1 MPYPNVASIPKFF
14 YKTHLLAW
22 GGLLCDRSYGKEV
35 FLGRFLFDL
44 IIYHEQIM
52 KSKTTFESFS
62 HNVILFLVFL
72 GTFTNAS
79 AQHQEVPEKP
89 HMWKGK
95 STSFYDT
102 GAIAKAFQYG
112 ILQGHF
118 RYFFMNTINKGEL
131 SDYFANSGG
140 GGIRYETAPYRGLQF
155 AVSGFYIFNLYS
167 SPLGVLDTL
176 AFNGNRYELGL
187 FDIEDPE
194 NKKDL
199 DRLEEFY
206 LKYNYKESHIS
217 LGRQL
222 INTPFINLQDGR
234 MRPTGV
240 EGIWFNILDIPKTR
254 IEGGYLWAVSPRS
267 TVRWY
272 YIGESLGLYGAG
284 VNSDGTRSGYEGH
297 TNSHYV
303 TSLGIHREFGVHRF
317 HIWNFHVDNLFNST
331 MFQGEMNF
339 PVKHGK
345 LFAGFQAIKQYGIG
359 NGGNDTVKL
368 RYIDPNSTSS
378 VYSGRL
384 GWLDDKNQITL
395 NYTRI
400 TKEGRYLMPREWGR
414 DPFYTFMPRERNEG
428 LGDVHAIVGKY
439 TRKLPVNHSQAT
451 LMLGHFK
458 LPEISNTA
466 LNKYG
471 FPSYLQMN
479 VDLRHQFLGTWTGL
493 EMQLMYVHKWG
504 LNNDYSNPI
513 YQFNKVDVSNLSL
526 VLNYHF

>member
-1 MPYPNVASIPKFF
+1 MRPTQSMKRPLIFSISPQIIIALF
-14 YKTHLLAW
+14 A
-22 GGLLCDRSYGKEV
+22 
-35 FLGRFLFDL
+35 FLGSL
-44 IIYHEQIM
+44 
-52 KSKTTFESFS
+52 
-62 HNVILFLVFL
+62 
-72 GTFTNAS
+72 TNGV

-95 STSFYDT
+95 SKSFYDT

-112 ILQGHF
+112 TLQGHF
-118 RYFFMNTINKGEL
+118 RYFFMNTINEGGL
-131 SDYFANSGG
+131 SDYYANSGG

-155 AVSGFYIFNLYS
+155 AVSGFYIFNLHS
-167 SPLGVLDTL
+167 SPLGVIDTL

-206 LKYNYKESHIS
+206 IKYNYKESHITF
-217 LGRQL
+217 GRQL

-240 EGIWFNILDIPKTR
+240 EGVWFNILDIPKTK

-272 YIGESLGLYGAG
+272 YIGESLGLYGVG
-284 VNSDGTRSGYEGH
+284 VNPDGTRSGYSGH
-297 TNSHYV
+297 INSHYV
-303 TSLGIHREFGVHRF
+303 ASLEIHRDIAKHRF

-331 MFQGEMNF
+331 MFQADLNF
-339 PVKHGK
+339 PKGNGK
-345 LFAGFQAIKQYGIG
+345 FIAGLQAIKQYGIE
-359 NGGNDTVKL
+359 NGGNDTVGL
-368 RYIDPNSTSS
+368 RYIDPNATSS
-378 VYSGRL
+378 VYSARL
-384 GWLDDKNQITL
+384 GWLDPKNQVTL

-428 LGDVHAIVGKY
+428 MGDVHAIVAKY

-458 LPEISNTA
+458 LPDIRNFA

-471 FPSYLQMN
+471 FPSYFQAN
-479 VDLRHQFLGTWTGL
+479 IDLRHQFLGTWTGL
-493 EMQLMYVHKWG
+493 EAQILYAHKWG
-504 LNNDYSNPI
+504 VANDYDNPR
-513 YQFNKVDVSNLSL
+513 YQFNKVDVSNISF

>member
-1 MPYPNVASIPKFF
+1 MRPTQSMKRPLIFSISPQIIIALF
-14 YKTHLLAW
+14 A
-22 GGLLCDRSYGKEV
+22 
-35 FLGRFLFDL
+35 FLGSL
-44 IIYHEQIM
+44 
-52 KSKTTFESFS
+52 
-62 HNVILFLVFL
+62 
-72 GTFTNAS
+72 TNGV

-95 STSFYDT
+95 SKSFYDT

-112 ILQGHF
+112 TLQGHF
-118 RYFFMNTINKGEL
+118 RYFFINTINEGGL
-131 SDYFANSGG
+131 SDYYANSGG

-155 AVSGFYIFNLYS
+155 AVSGFYIFNLHS
-167 SPLGVLDTL
+167 SPLGVIDTL

-206 LKYNYKESHIS
+206 IKYNYKESHITF
-217 LGRQL
+217 GRQL

-240 EGIWFNILDIPKTR
+240 EGVWFNILDIPKTK

-272 YIGESLGLYGAG
+272 YIGESLGLYGVG
-284 VNSDGTRSGYEGH
+284 VNPDGTRSGYSGH
-297 TNSHYV
+297 INSHYV
-303 TSLGIHREFGVHRF
+303 ASLGIHRDIAKHRF

-331 MFQGEMNF
+331 MFQADLNF
-339 PVKHGK
+339 PKGNGK
-345 LFAGFQAIKQYGIG
+345 FIAGLQAIKQYGIE
-359 NGGNDTVKL
+359 NGGNDTVGL
-368 RYIDPNSTSS
+368 RYIDPNATSS
-378 VYSGRL
+378 VYSARL
-384 GWLDDKNQITL
+384 GWLDPKNQVTL

-428 LGDVHAIVGKY
+428 MGDVHAIVAKY

-458 LPEISNTA
+458 LPDIRNFA

-471 FPSYLQMN
+471 FPSYFQAN
-479 VDLRHQFLGTWTGL
+479 IDLRHQFLGTWTGL
-493 EMQLMYVHKWG
+493 EAQILYAHKWG
-504 LNNDYSNPI
+504 VANDYDNPR
-513 YQFNKVDVSNLSL
+513 YQFNKVDVSNISF

>member
-1 MPYPNVASIPKFF
+1 MRPTQSMKRPLIFSISPQIIIALF
-14 YKTHLLAW
+14 A
-22 GGLLCDRSYGKEV
+22 
-35 FLGRFLFDL
+35 FLGSL
-44 IIYHEQIM
+44 
-52 KSKTTFESFS
+52 
-62 HNVILFLVFL
+62 
-72 GTFTNAS
+72 TNGV

-95 STSFYDT
+95 SKSFYDT

-112 ILQGHF
+112 TLQGHF
-118 RYFFMNTINKGEL
+118 RYFFMNTINEGGL
-131 SDYFANSGG
+131 SDYYANSGG

-155 AVSGFYIFNLYS
+155 AVSGFYIFNLHS
-167 SPLGVLDTL
+167 SPLGVIDTL

-206 LKYNYKESHIS
+206 IKYNYKESHITF
-217 LGRQL
+217 GRQL

-240 EGIWFNILDIPKTR
+240 EGVWFNILDIPKAK

-272 YIGESLGLYGAG
+272 YIGESLGLYGVG
-284 VNSDGTRSGYEGH
+284 VNPDGTRSGYSGH
-297 TNSHYV
+297 INSHYV
-303 TSLGIHREFGVHRF
+303 ASLGIHRDIAKHRF

-331 MFQGEMNF
+331 MFQADLNF
-339 PVKHGK
+339 PKGNGK
-345 LFAGFQAIKQYGIG
+345 FIAGLQAIKQYGIE
-359 NGGNDTVKL
+359 NGGNDTVGL
-368 RYIDPNSTSS
+368 RYIDPNATSS
-378 VYSGRL
+378 VYSARL
-384 GWLDDKNQITL
+384 GWLDPKNQVTL

-428 LGDVHAIVGKY
+428 MGDVHAIVAKY

-458 LPEISNTA
+458 LPDIRNFA

-471 FPSYLQMN
+471 FPSYFQAN
-479 VDLRHQFLGTWTGL
+479 IDLRHQFLGTWTGL
-493 EMQLMYVHKWG
+493 EAQILYAHKWG
-504 LNNDYSNPI
+504 VANDYDNPR
-513 YQFNKVDVSNLSL
+513 YQFNKVDVSNISF

>member
-1 MPYPNVASIPKFF
+1 MMRPTQSMKRPLIFSISPQIIIALF
-14 YKTHLLAW
+14 A
-22 GGLLCDRSYGKEV
+22 
-35 FLGRFLFDL
+35 FLGSL
-44 IIYHEQIM
+44 
-52 KSKTTFESFS
+52 
-62 HNVILFLVFL
+62 
-72 GTFTNAS
+72 TNGV

-95 STSFYDT
+95 SKSFYDT

-112 ILQGHF
+112 TLQGHF
-118 RYFFMNTINKGEL
+118 RYFFMNTINEGGL
-131 SDYFANSGG
+131 SDYYANSGG

-155 AVSGFYIFNLYS
+155 AVSGFYIFNLHS
-167 SPLGVLDTL
+167 SPLGVIDTL

-206 LKYNYKESHIS
+206 IKYNYKESHITF
-217 LGRQL
+217 GRQL

-240 EGIWFNILDIPKTR
+240 EGVWFNILDIPKTK

-272 YIGESLGLYGAG
+272 YIGESLGLYGVG
-284 VNSDGTRSGYEGH
+284 VNPDGTRSGYSGH
-297 TNSHYV
+297 INSHYV
-303 TSLGIHREFGVHRF
+303 ASLGIHRDIAKHRF

-331 MFQGEMNF
+331 MFQADLNF
-339 PVKHGK
+339 PKGNGK
-345 LFAGFQAIKQYGIG
+345 FIAGLQAIKQYGIE
-359 NGGNDTVKL
+359 NGGNDTVGL
-368 RYIDPNSTSS
+368 RYIDPNATSS
-378 VYSGRL
+378 VYSARL
-384 GWLDDKNQITL
+384 GWLDPKNQVTL

-428 LGDVHAIVGKY
+428 MGDVHAIVAKY

-458 LPEISNTA
+458 LPDIRNFA

-471 FPSYLQMN
+471 FPSYFQAN
-479 VDLRHQFLGTWTGL
+479 IDLRHQFLGTWTGL
-493 EMQLMYVHKWG
+493 EAQILYAHKWG
-504 LNNDYSNPI
+504 VANDYDNPR
-513 YQFNKVDVSNLSL
+513 YQFNKVDVSNISF

>member
-1 MPYPNVASIPKFF
+1 MRPTQSMKRPLIFSISPQIII
-14 YKTHLLAW
+14 A
-22 GGLLCDRSYGKEV
+22 
-35 FLGRFLFDL
+35 LFA
-44 IIYHEQIM
+44 
-52 KSKTTFESFS
+52 FS
-62 HNVILFLVFL
+62 GSL
-72 GTFTNAS
+72 TNGV

-95 STSFYDT
+95 SKSFYDT

-112 ILQGHF
+112 TLQGHF
-118 RYFFMNTINKGEL
+118 RYFFMNTINEGGL
-131 SDYFANSGG
+131 SDYYANSGG

-155 AVSGFYIFNLYS
+155 AVSGFYIFNLHS
-167 SPLGVLDTL
+167 SPLGVIDTL

-206 LKYNYKESHIS
+206 IKYNYKESHITF
-217 LGRQL
+217 GRQL

-240 EGIWFNILDIPKTR
+240 EGVWFNILDIPKTK

-272 YIGESLGLYGAG
+272 YIGESLGLYGVG
-284 VNSDGTRSGYEGH
+284 VNPDGTRSGYSGH
-297 TNSHYV
+297 INSHYV
-303 TSLGIHREFGVHRF
+303 ASLGIHRDVAKHRF

-331 MFQGEMNF
+331 MFQADLNF
-339 PVKHGK
+339 PKGNGK
-345 LFAGFQAIKQYGIG
+345 FIAGLQAIKQYGIE
-359 NGGNDTVKL
+359 NGGNDTVGL
-368 RYIDPNSTSS
+368 RYIDPNATSS
-378 VYSGRL
+378 VYSARL
-384 GWLDDKNQITL
+384 GWLDPKNQVTL

-428 LGDVHAIVGKY
+428 MGDVHAIVAKY

-458 LPEISNTA
+458 LPDIRNFA

-471 FPSYLQMN
+471 FPSYFQAN
-479 VDLRHQFLGTWTGL
+479 IDLRHQFLGTWTGL
-493 EMQLMYVHKWG
+493 EAQILYAHKWG
-504 LNNDYSNPI
+504 VANDYDNPR
-513 YQFNKVDVSNLSL
+513 YQFNKVDVSNISF

>member
-1 MPYPNVASIPKFF
+1 MRPTQSMKRPLIFSISPKNIIALF
-14 YKTHLLAW
+14 A
-22 GGLLCDRSYGKEV
+22 
-35 FLGRFLFDL
+35 FLGSL
-44 IIYHEQIM
+44 
-52 KSKTTFESFS
+52 
-62 HNVILFLVFL
+62 
-72 GTFTNAS
+72 TNGV

-95 STSFYDT
+95 SKSFYDT

-112 ILQGHF
+112 TLQGHF
-118 RYFFMNTINKGEL
+118 RYFFMNTLNEGGL
-131 SDYFANSGG
+131 SDYYANSGG

-155 AVSGFYIFNLYS
+155 AVSGFYIFNLHS
-167 SPLGVLDTL
+167 SRLGVIDTL

-206 LKYNYKESHIS
+206 IKYNYKESHITF
-217 LGRQL
+217 GRQL

-240 EGIWFNILDIPKTR
+240 EGVWFNILDIPKTK

-272 YIGESLGLYGAG
+272 YIGESLGLYGVG
-284 VNSDGTRSGYEGH
+284 VNPDGTRSGYSGH

-303 TSLGIHREFGVHRF
+303 ASLGIHRDVAKHRF

-331 MFQGEMNF
+331 MFQADLNF
-339 PVKHGK
+339 PKGNGK
-345 LFAGFQAIKQYGIG
+345 FIAGLQAIKQYGIE
-359 NGGNDTVKL
+359 NGGNDTVGL
-368 RYIDPNSTSS
+368 RYIDPNARSS
-378 VYSGRL
+378 VYSARF
-384 GWLDDKNQITL
+384 GWMDPKNQVTL

-428 LGDVHAIVGKY
+428 MGDVHAIVAKY

-458 LPEISNTA
+458 LPDIRNFA

-471 FPSYLQMN
+471 FPSYFQAN
-479 VDLRHQFLGTWTGL
+479 IDLRHQFLGTWTGL
-493 EMQLMYVHKWG
+493 EAQILYVHKWG
-504 LNNDYSNPI
+504 VANDYDNPRF
-513 YQFNKVDVSNLSL
+513 QFNKIDMSNINF

>member
-1 MPYPNVASIPKFF
+1 MKRPLIFSISPQIIIALF
-14 YKTHLLAW
+14 A
-22 GGLLCDRSYGKEV
+22 
-35 FLGRFLFDL
+35 FLGSL
-44 IIYHEQIM
+44 
-52 KSKTTFESFS
+52 
-62 HNVILFLVFL
+62 
-72 GTFTNAS
+72 TNGV

-95 STSFYDT
+95 SKSFYDT

-112 ILQGHF
+112 TLQGHF
-118 RYFFMNTINKGEL
+118 RYFFMNTINEGGL
-131 SDYFANSGG
+131 SDYYANSGG

-155 AVSGFYIFNLYS
+155 AVSGFYIFNLHS
-167 SPLGVLDTL
+167 SPLGVIDTL

-206 LKYNYKESHIS
+206 IKYNYKESHITF
-217 LGRQL
+217 GRQL

-240 EGIWFNILDIPKTR
+240 EGVWFNILDIPKTK

-272 YIGESLGLYGAG
+272 YIGESLGLYGVG
-284 VNSDGTRSGYEGH
+284 VNPDGTRSGYSGH
-297 TNSHYV
+297 INSHYV
-303 TSLGIHREFGVHRF
+303 ASLGIHRDIAKHRF

-331 MFQGEMNF
+331 MFQADLNF
-339 PVKHGK
+339 PKGNGK
-345 LFAGFQAIKQYGIG
+345 VIAGLQAIKQYGIE
-359 NGGNDTVKL
+359 NGGNDTVGL
-368 RYIDPNSTSS
+368 RYIDPNATSS
-378 VYSGRL
+378 VYSARL
-384 GWLDDKNQITL
+384 GWLDPKNQVTL

-428 LGDVHAIVGKY
+428 MGDVHAIVAKY

-458 LPEISNTA
+458 LPDIRNFA

-471 FPSYLQMN
+471 FPSYFQAN
-479 VDLRHQFLGTWTGL
+479 IDLRHQFLGTWTGL
-493 EMQLMYVHKWG
+493 EAQILYVHKWG
-504 LNNDYSNPI
+504 MANDYDNPR
-513 YQFNKVDVSNLSL
+513 YQFNKVDVSNISF

>member
-1 MPYPNVASIPKFF
+1 MRPTQSMKRPLIFSISPQIIIALF
-14 YKTHLLAW
+14 A
-22 GGLLCDRSYGKEV
+22 
-35 FLGRFLFDL
+35 FLGSL
-44 IIYHEQIM
+44 
-52 KSKTTFESFS
+52 
-62 HNVILFLVFL
+62 
-72 GTFTNAS
+72 TNGV

-95 STSFYDT
+95 SKSFYDT

-112 ILQGHF
+112 TLQGHF
-118 RYFFMNTINKGEL
+118 RYFFMNTINEGGL
-131 SDYFANSGG
+131 SDYYANSGG

-155 AVSGFYIFNLYS
+155 AVSGFYIFNLHS
-167 SPLGVLDTL
+167 SPLGVIDTL

-206 LKYNYKESHIS
+206 IKYNYKESHITF
-217 LGRQL
+217 GRQL

-240 EGIWFNILDIPKTR
+240 EGVWFNILDIPKTK

-272 YIGESLGLYGAG
+272 YIGESLGLYGVG
-284 VNSDGTRSGYEGH
+284 VNPDGTRSGYSGH
-297 TNSHYV
+297 INSNYV
-303 TSLGIHREFGVHRF
+303 ASLGIHRDIAKHRF

-331 MFQGEMNF
+331 MFQADLNF
-339 PVKHGK
+339 PKGNGK
-345 LFAGFQAIKQYGIG
+345 FIAGLQAIKQYGIE
-359 NGGNDTVKL
+359 NGGNDTVGL
-368 RYIDPNSTSS
+368 RYIDPNATSS
-378 VYSGRL
+378 VYSARL
-384 GWLDDKNQITL
+384 GWLDPKNQVTL

-428 LGDVHAIVGKY
+428 MGDVHAIVAKY

-458 LPEISNTA
+458 LPDIRNFA

-471 FPSYLQMN
+471 FPSYFQAN
-479 VDLRHQFLGTWTGL
+479 IDLRHQFLGTWTGL
-493 EMQLMYVHKWG
+493 EAQILYAHKWG
-504 LNNDYSNPI
+504 VANDYDNPR
-513 YQFNKVDVSNLSL
+513 YQFNKVDVSNISF

>member
-1 MPYPNVASIPKFF
+1 MRPTQSMKRPLIFSISPQIIIALF
-14 YKTHLLAW
+14 A
-22 GGLLCDRSYGKEV
+22 
-35 FLGRFLFDL
+35 FLGSL
-44 IIYHEQIM
+44 
-52 KSKTTFESFS
+52 
-62 HNVILFLVFL
+62 
-72 GTFTNAS
+72 TNGV

-95 STSFYDT
+95 SKSFYDT

-112 ILQGHF
+112 TLQGHF
-118 RYFFMNTINKGEL
+118 RYFFMNTINEGGL
-131 SDYFANSGG
+131 SDYYANSGG

-155 AVSGFYIFNLYS
+155 ALSGFYIFNLHS
-167 SPLGVLDTL
+167 SPLGVIDTL

-206 LKYNYKESHIS
+206 IKYNYKESHVTF
-217 LGRQL
+217 GRQL

-240 EGIWFNILDIPKTR
+240 EGVWFNILDIPKTK

-272 YIGESLGLYGAG
+272 YIGESLGLYGVG
-284 VNSDGTRSGYEGH
+284 VNPDGTRSGYSGH
-297 TNSHYV
+297 INSHYV
-303 TSLGIHREFGVHRF
+303 ASLGIHRYIAKHRF

-331 MFQGEMNF
+331 MFQADLNF
-339 PVKHGK
+339 PKGNGK
-345 LFAGFQAIKQYGIG
+345 FIAGLQAIKQYGIE
-359 NGGNDTVKL
+359 NGGNDTVGL
-368 RYIDPNSTSS
+368 RYIDPNATSS
-378 VYSGRL
+378 VYSARL
-384 GWLDDKNQITL
+384 GWLDPKNQVTL

-428 LGDVHAIVGKY
+428 MGDVHAIVAKY

-458 LPEISNTA
+458 LPDIRNFA

-471 FPSYLQMN
+471 FPSYFQAN
-479 VDLRHQFLGTWTGL
+479 IDLRHQFLGTWTGL
-493 EMQLMYVHKWG
+493 EAQILYAHKWG
-504 LNNDYSNPI
+504 MANDYDNPR
-513 YQFNKVDVSNLSL
+513 YQFNKVDVSNISF
-526 VLNYHF
+526 VLNYHL

>member
-1 MPYPNVASIPKFF
+1 MRPTQSMKRPLVFSIFPQIIIALF
-14 YKTHLLAW
+14 A
-22 GGLLCDRSYGKEV
+22 
-35 FLGRFLFDL
+35 FLGSL
-44 IIYHEQIM
+44 
-52 KSKTTFESFS
+52 
-62 HNVILFLVFL
+62 
-72 GTFTNAS
+72 TNGV

-95 STSFYDT
+95 SKSFYDT

-112 ILQGHF
+112 TLQGHF
-118 RYFFMNTINKGEL
+118 RYFFMNTINEGGL
-131 SDYFANSGG
+131 SDYYANSGG

-155 AVSGFYIFNLYS
+155 AVSGFYIFNLHS
-167 SPLGVLDTL
+167 SPLGVIDTL

-206 LKYNYKESHIS
+206 IKYNYKESHITF
-217 LGRQL
+217 GRQL

-240 EGIWFNILDIPKTR
+240 EGVWFNILDIPKTK

-272 YIGESLGLYGAG
+272 YIGESLGLYGVG
-284 VNSDGTRSGYEGH
+284 VNPDGTRSGYSGH
-297 TNSHYV
+297 INSHYV
-303 TSLGIHREFGVHRF
+303 ASLGIHRDIAKHRF

-331 MFQGEMNF
+331 MFQADLNF
-339 PVKHGK
+339 PKGNGK
-345 LFAGFQAIKQYGIG
+345 FIAGLQAIKQYGIE
-359 NGGNDTVKL
+359 NGGNDTVGL
-368 RYIDPNSTSS
+368 RYIDPNATSS
-378 VYSGRL
+378 VYSARL
-384 GWLDDKNQITL
+384 GWLDPKNQVTL

-428 LGDVHAIVGKY
+428 MGDVHAIVAKY

-458 LPEISNTA
+458 LPDIRNFA

-471 FPSYLQMN
+471 FPSYFQAN
-479 VDLRHQFLGTWTGL
+479 IDLRHQFLGTWTGL
-493 EMQLMYVHKWG
+493 EAQILYVHKWG
-504 LNNDYSNPI
+504 MANDYDNPR
-513 YQFNKVDVSNLSL
+513 YQFNKVDVSNISF

>member
-1 MPYPNVASIPKFF
+1 MRPTQSMKRPLIFSISPQIIIALF
-14 YKTHLLAW
+14 A
-22 GGLLCDRSYGKEV
+22 
-35 FLGRFLFDL
+35 FLGSL
-44 IIYHEQIM
+44 
-52 KSKTTFESFS
+52 
-62 HNVILFLVFL
+62 
-72 GTFTNAS
+72 TNGV

-95 STSFYDT
+95 SKSFYDT

-112 ILQGHF
+112 TLQGHF
-118 RYFFMNTINKGEL
+118 RYFFMNTINEGGL
-131 SDYFANSGG
+131 SDYYANSGG

-155 AVSGFYIFNLYS
+155 AVSGFYIFNLHS
-167 SPLGVLDTL
+167 SPLGVIDTL

-187 FDIEDPE
+187 FDIEYPE

-206 LKYNYKESHIS
+206 IKYNYKESHITF
-217 LGRQL
+217 GRQL

-240 EGIWFNILDIPKTR
+240 EGVWFNILDIPKTK

-272 YIGESLGLYGAG
+272 YIGESLGLYGVG
-284 VNSDGTRSGYEGH
+284 VNPDGTRSGYSGH
-297 TNSHYV
+297 INSHYV
-303 TSLGIHREFGVHRF
+303 ASLGIHRDIAKHRF
-317 HIWNFHVDNLFNST
+317 HIWNFHLDNLFNST
-331 MFQGEMNF
+331 MFQADLNF
-339 PVKHGK
+339 PKGNGK
-345 LFAGFQAIKQYGIG
+345 FIAGLQAIKQYGIE
-359 NGGNDTVKL
+359 NGGNDTVGL
-368 RYIDPNSTSS
+368 RYIDPNATSS
-378 VYSGRL
+378 VYSARL
-384 GWLDDKNQITL
+384 GWLDPKNQVTL

-428 LGDVHAIVGKY
+428 MGDVHAIVANY

-458 LPEISNTA
+458 LPDIRNFA

-471 FPSYLQMN
+471 FPSYFQAN
-479 VDLRHQFLGTWTGL
+479 IDLRHQFLGTWTGL
-493 EMQLMYVHKWG
+493 EAQILYAHKWG
-504 LNNDYSNPI
+504 VANDYDNPR
-513 YQFNKVDVSNLSL
+513 YQFNKVDVSNISF

>member
-1 MPYPNVASIPKFF
+1 MRPTQSMKRPLIFSIFPKIIIALF
-14 YKTHLLAW
+14 A
-22 GGLLCDRSYGKEV
+22 
-35 FLGRFLFDL
+35 FLGSL
-44 IIYHEQIM
+44 
-52 KSKTTFESFS
+52 
-62 HNVILFLVFL
+62 
-72 GTFTNAS
+72 TNGV

-95 STSFYDT
+95 SKSFYDT

-112 ILQGHF
+112 TLQGHF
-118 RYFFMNTINKGEL
+118 RYFFMNTINEGGL
-131 SDYFANSGG
+131 SDYYANSGG

-155 AVSGFYIFNLYS
+155 AVSGFYIFNLHS
-167 SPLGVLDTL
+167 SPLGVIDTL

-206 LKYNYKESHIS
+206 IKYNYKESHITF
-217 LGRQL
+217 GRQL

-240 EGIWFNILDIPKTR
+240 EGVWFNILDIPKTK

-272 YIGESLGLYGAG
+272 YIGESLGLYGVG
-284 VNSDGTRSGYEGH
+284 VNQDGTRSGYSGH

-303 TSLGIHREFGVHRF
+303 ASLGIHRDIAEHRF

-331 MFQGEMNF
+331 MFQADLNF
-339 PVKHGK
+339 PKGNGK
-345 LFAGFQAIKQYGIG
+345 FIAGLQAIKQYGIE
-359 NGGNDTVKL
+359 NGGNDTVGL
-368 RYIDPNSTSS
+368 RYIDPNATSS
-378 VYSGRL
+378 VLSARL
-384 GWLDDKNQITL
+384 GWMDSKNQVTL

-428 LGDVHAIVGKY
+428 MGDVHAIVAKY

-458 LPEISNTA
+458 LPDIRNFA

-471 FPSYLQMN
+471 FPSYFQAN
-479 VDLRHQFLGTWTGL
+479 IDLRHQFLGTWTGL
-493 EMQLMYVHKWG
+493 EAQILYVHKWG
-504 LNNDYSNPI
+504 VANDYDNPRF
-513 YQFNKVDVSNLSL
+513 QFNKIDMSNINF

>member
-1 MPYPNVASIPKFF
+1 MRPTQSMKRPLIFSISPQIIIALFAFF
-14 YKTHLLAW
+14 GSL
-22 GGLLCDRSYGKEV
+22 
-35 FLGRFLFDL
+35 
-44 IIYHEQIM
+44 
-52 KSKTTFESFS
+52 
-62 HNVILFLVFL
+62 
-72 GTFTNAS
+72 TNGV

-95 STSFYDT
+95 SKSFYDT

-112 ILQGHF
+112 TLQGHF
-118 RYFFMNTINKGEL
+118 RYFFMNTMNEGGL
-131 SDYFANSGG
+131 SDYYANSGG

-155 AVSGFYIFNLYS
+155 AVSGFYIFNLHS
-167 SPLGVLDTL
+167 SPLGVIDTL

-206 LKYNYKESHIS
+206 IKYNYKESHITF
-217 LGRQL
+217 GRQL

-240 EGIWFNILDIPKTR
+240 EGVWFNILDIPKTK

-272 YIGESLGLYGAG
+272 YIGESLGLYGVG
-284 VNSDGTRSGYEGH
+284 VNPDGTRSGYSGH
-297 TNSHYV
+297 INSHYV
-303 TSLGIHREFGVHRF
+303 ASLGIHRDIAKHRF

-331 MFQGEMNF
+331 MFQADLNF
-339 PVKHGK
+339 PKGNGK
-345 LFAGFQAIKQYGIG
+345 FIAGLQAIKQYGIE
-359 NGGNDTVKL
+359 NGGNDTVGL
-368 RYIDPNSTSS
+368 RYIDPNATSS
-378 VYSGRL
+378 VYSARL
-384 GWLDDKNQITL
+384 GWLDPKNQVTL

-428 LGDVHAIVGKY
+428 MGDVHAIVAKY
-439 TRKLPVNHSQAT
+439 TRKLPVNNSQAT

-458 LPEISNTA
+458 LPDIRNFA

-471 FPSYLQMN
+471 FPSYFQAN
-479 VDLRHQFLGTWTGL
+479 IDLRHQFLGTWTGL
-493 EMQLMYVHKWG
+493 EAQILYAHKWG
-504 LNNDYSNPI
+504 VANDYDNPR
-513 YQFNKVDVSNLSL
+513 YQFNKVDVSNISF